1 MNYFTTDN
9 PPRGEVCTRGPSVFR
24 GYYLDE
30 VNTKETVDEEGWNHS
45 GDVGVILPNG
55 ALKIVDR
62 KKNIYKLSQG
72 EYIAPEK
79 VENIYL
85 RCPYVAECFIY
96 GDSLRD
102 YNVAVIHPNLDVL
115 QGVAQKLGIKD
126 VSPDSLTKNSQIE
139 EFVLKEMTEHG
150 KKEGLFG
157 FELAKKVKLW
167 PVSFGTLGVFTST
180 MKLQRHIA
188 KAAFKAQIE

>member
-30 VNTKETVDEEGWNHS
+30 ANTKETVDEEGWNHS

-79 VENIYL
+79 IENIYL

-115 QGVAQKLGIKD
+115 QNVAQRLGIKD

-150 KKEGLFG
+150 KK
-157 FELAKKVKLW
+157 
-167 PVSFGTLGVFTST
+167 
-180 MKLQRHIA
+180 
-188 KAAFKAQIE
+188 